1 MKYLCCIALLLASY
15 AQAGELLPMSGEESD
30 EMREAL
36 DEVLPEAVANLPA
49 GITVE
54 PVLEQ
59 IKYSNGFKR
68 IMLGPLVGTSY
79 VVLRIKITDQAG
91 KVTEEVFSNEAGA
104 WRGTFKPR
112 IDSDMV
118 TEVADQANQFIAGYA
133 LSLANGL

>member
-1 MKYLCCIALLLASY
+1 MKYVCCVALLLAGY

-30 EMREAL
+30 EMQEAL

-49 GITVE
+49 DITVE

-79 VVLRIKITDQAG
+79 VVLRIKITDQNG

-112 IDSDMV
+112 IDSGMV
-118 TEVADQANQFIAGYA
+118 AEVADQAHQFITGYA

>member
-1 MKYLCCIALLLASY
+1 MKYVCCVALLLAGY
-15 AQAGELLPMSGEESD
+15 VQAGELLPMSGEESD
-30 EMREAL
+30 EMQEAL
-36 DEVLPEAVANLPA
+36 DEVLPEAVAGLPD

-79 VVLRIKITDQAG
+79 VVLRIKITDTDG
-91 KVTEEVFSNEAGA
+91 LVTEEVFSNEAGA

-118 TEVADQANQFIAGYA
+118 AEAADQAAQFVRNYRLIAK
-133 LSLANGL
+133 